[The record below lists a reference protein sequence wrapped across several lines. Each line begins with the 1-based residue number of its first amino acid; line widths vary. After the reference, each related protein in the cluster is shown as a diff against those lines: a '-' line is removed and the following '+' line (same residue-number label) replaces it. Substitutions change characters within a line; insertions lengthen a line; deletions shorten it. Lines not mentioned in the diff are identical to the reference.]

1 MSRHT
6 EIFVVGGG
14 PAGLSAAVVAAQL
27 GGKVL
32 LVDDNPVL
40 GGQLIKQT
48 HRFFGSSA
56 RDAGIR
62 GISIADKL
70 FEEVQGLKKNLHVLL
85 NTSAVGFYGEGEAGI
100 LSPERYEKV
109 TYDRVVVGTGAVENS
124 LAFENNDLPG
134 IYGAGAVQTLM
145 NVHGIRPGQKILM
158 IGSGNIGLIVSYQ
171 LIQAGVE
178 VVGVVEAM
186 PTIGGYLVH
195 ASKIRRLGVPIM
207 TGHTIVSA
215 LGETGVTG
223 ALLCRVDDKYA
234 RIPNTDVEVACDCIC
249 LAVGLSPLID
259 LFQQADCRMVY
270 VPELGGLVPLH
281 DGNMRTT
288 NPRVYVAGDA
298 SGIEEATTAILGGRI
313 AGARAYESVHGPSD
327 AAKKIVDDANAEL
340 KSLRSGSTG
349 DRIRWG
355 RERLSQEMPHA
366 DQ

>member
-1 MSRHT
+1 MSRKT
-6 EIFVVGGG
+6 EILVVGGG
-14 PAGLSAAVVAAQL
+14 PAGLSAAIVAAQL
-27 GGKVL
+27 GAEVL

-40 GGQLIKQT
+40 GGQLVKQT

-70 FEEVQGLKKNLHVLL
+70 FEEVQGLKKTLCVQL
-85 NTSAVGFYGEGEAGI
+85 NTSAVGFYGENEVGI

-109 TYDRVVVGTGAVENS
+109 DCQRVIIGTGAVENA
-124 LAFENNDLPG
+124 LNFENNDLPG

-145 NVHGIRPGQKILM
+145 NVHGIRPGQRILM

-171 LIQAGVE
+171 LLQAGVE
-178 VVGVVEAM
+178 VAGVVEAL

-195 ASKIRRLGVPIM
+195 ASKIRRLGVPIL
-207 TGHTIVSA
+207 TGHTILSA
-215 LGETGVTG
+215 NGTEGVTG
-223 ALLCRVDDKYA
+223 ATLCRLDPKFQ
-234 RIPNTDVEVACDCIC
+234 RLPGTEFEVACDCIC

-259 LFQQADCRMVY
+259 LFQQADCRMVF

-313 AGARAYESVHGPSD
+313 AGARACESLHGPSE
-327 AAKKIVDDANAEL
+327 AARKIVEDASQEL
-340 KSLRSGSTG
+340 KMLRSGSTG

-355 RERLSQEMPHA
+355 RERLSQETTTC
-366 DQ
+366 